1 MTRRNRGFTLIEL
14 MIVVAIIGILAAI
27 AIPNFVR
34 FQARARQA
42 EASNNLK
49 SLYTSLRTQQRMPGT
64 AIRGVGFSPER
75 GNRFA
80 YRLDDGCATS
90 VENRAAIDAVRNA
103 GDTCIGA
110 DVFKFS
116 GFTATAANG
125 IMPYPT
131 LRGSVAWS
139 TRANG
144 LTPTKPTDTTAGIFG
159 AQDNWAFV
167 GSATGDVDNAP
178 ADNSDFWV
186 ISGEDGVYT
195 LGCPTGQPVQNISGG
210 EAVNMSN
217 DVTCE

>member
-64 AIRGVGFSPER
+64 AIRAVGFSPER
-75 GNRFA
+75 GNRYT
-80 YRLDDGCATS
+80 YRLDDACANNQELR
-90 VENRAAIDAVRNA
+90 VNIDAQRNND
-103 GDTCIGA
+103 DTCIGA
-110 DVFKFS
+110 DVFKFA
-116 GFTATAANG
+116 GFAAADANG
-125 IMPYPT
+125 IMPFPGS
-131 LRGSVAWS
+131 RGSVQWS
-139 TRANG
+139 ARAAA
-144 LTPTKPTDTTAGIFG
+144 LAPAPADTTAGIFG
-159 AQDNWAFV
+159 VQDDWAFV
-167 GSATGDVDNAP
+167 ANATGDVDNTP
-178 ADNSDFWV
+178 TDDSDFWV
-186 ISGEDGVYT
+186 ISGEDGIYT
-195 LGCPTGQPVQNISGG
+195 LGCPAGQPVQNISGG